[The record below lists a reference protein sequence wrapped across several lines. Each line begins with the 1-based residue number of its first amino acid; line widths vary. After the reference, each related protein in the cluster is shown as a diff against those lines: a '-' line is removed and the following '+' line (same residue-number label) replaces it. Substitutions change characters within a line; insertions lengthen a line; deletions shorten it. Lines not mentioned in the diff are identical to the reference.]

1 MATTIANL
9 GNGNEQAQEMISMLD
24 TKRPNIAE
32 LKAAEGEKD
41 VEKTRGMIKE
51 ICDYLGL

>member
-1 MATTIANL
+1 
-9 GNGNEQAQEMISMLD
+9 MISMLD

-41 VEKTRGMIKE
+41 VEKTKGMIKE
-51 ICDYLGL
+51 ICDYLGLWVLNSINKNQSYV